1 MIAWGRRAEASA
13 KAFTLIELLAVLVVL
28 GMAVSV
34 AAVGLSSRSVEAQLS
49 DAASSMASLDASA
62 RVLARKGHVTELQ
75 YDKSDG
81 RLQLIDRCCDDAVVI
96 GREISATITLEAWEQ
111 PTGTPIESII
121 VDSRGQ
127 SVDYQ
132 VRVSSGELSMA
143 LTFAGLT
150 GWYETTRSA
159 R

>member
-1 MIAWGRRAEASA
+1 MIDRKEPFGVSTR
-13 KAFTLIELLAVLVVL
+13 AFTLIELLAVLVVL

-34 AAVGLSSRSVEAQLS
+34 AAVGLSSRSVEAHLS
-49 DAASSMASLDASA
+49 DAVSSIASLDASA
-62 RVLARKGHVTELQ
+62 RVLARKGHVTELR
-75 YDKSDG
+75 YNDADG
-81 RLQLIDRCCDDAVVI
+81 RLQLINRCCEDA
-96 GREISATITLEAWEQ
+96 ISIERGLSDRITLETWER
-111 PTGTPIESII
+111 PMGTPIESVI

-132 VRVSSGELSMA
+132 VRVSSGKLSFA

-150 GWYETTRSA
+150 GWYETTRSP

>member
-1 MIAWGRRAEASA
+1 MIDWYRRAEASA

-34 AAVGLSSRSVEAQLS
+34 AALGLSSRSVEAQLS
-49 DAASSMASLDASA
+49 DAVSSIASLDASA
-62 RVLARKGHVTELQ
+62 RVLARKGHVTELR
-75 YDKSDG
+75 YDDTDG
-81 RLQLIDRCCDDAVVI
+81 RLQLIDRCCEDAVSI
-96 GREISATITLEAWEQ
+96 ERLLPDRITLETWER
-111 PTGTPIESII
+111 PAGTPVESVI

-150 GWYETTRSA
+150 GWYETTRSV